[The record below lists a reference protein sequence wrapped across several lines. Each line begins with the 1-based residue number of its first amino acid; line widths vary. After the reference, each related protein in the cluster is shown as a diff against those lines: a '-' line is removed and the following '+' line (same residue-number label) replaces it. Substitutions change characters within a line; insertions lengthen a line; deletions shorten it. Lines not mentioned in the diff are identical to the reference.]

1 MSLPVYQQIMIKSSS
16 PEEVTALLDPEINLR
31 HPVVLNIKSMNMEEQ
46 KEIVKLI
53 EVFFSTK
60 NLSFKFPYPVYILSD
75 HDPLVSKIM
84 ILKNEKELPPFFRKR
99 DGKVNIKEAHLCE
112 KNNLLQQ
119 DVKNNDAA
127 SGQSEIET
135 YSDFHRIIFNQE
147 SERKFYQQILS
158 GLLKAK

>member
-1 MSLPVYQQIMIKSSS
+1 MYQQIMIKSST

-31 HPVVLNIKSMNMEEQ
+31 HPVVLNIKSVNLEEQ
-46 KEIVKLI
+46 KEIIKLF
-53 EVFFSTK
+53 ECFFSTK

-75 HDPLVSKIM
+75 HDPLISKLI
-84 ILKNEKELPPFFRKR
+84 ILKNEKNLPPFFKKR
-99 DGKVNIKEAHLCE
+99 DGKVNIKEAHLSE

-135 YSDFHRIIFNQE
+135 YSDFHRIIFNQD
-147 SERKFYQQILS
+147 SERKFYQQILN
-158 GLLKAK
+158 GLLKRK